1 MDLQGF
7 RASIIDG
14 IYSNM
19 YGRLSDNY
27 DYNRF
32 SFDGVDRSNQVA
44 VMEHAHYL
52 KHVLQHIDAYY
63 TVYLLLANQSSRD
76 LFVRVILFR
85 CLGHPHIRIKEER
98 TWSSIAALFEKA
110 QSYQVGDSPLH
121 FEGLMFGPLRH
132 FENVPTEGGTVQLDC
147 WPGNLV
153 YGLGD
158 HALARQYYYRS
169 EAASVCPQAGDYVI
183 DCGACFGETAV
194 FFATSVGPSGHVYS
208 FDPLPH
214 HVEVIERNVQQNG
227 LQQRVTV
234 IPAAVGARSNQIDHA
249 GARFRDINSPGFS
262 MHGKEDQFPVLSI
275 DDMVAQRSVPK
286 VDFIKMDIEG
296 FELEALKG
304 AMQTISRHRPKL
316 AISLYHRVEDFHVLP
331 LFLQT
336 HFPFYHFYLDHYTIF
351 GEETVLYA
359 TPR

>member
-1 MDLQGF
+1 MDIQEF
-7 RASIIDG
+7 RARIIDG
-14 IYSNM
+14 IYGNM
-19 YGRLSDNY
+19 YGRLADNY

-52 KHVLQHIDAYY
+52 KHVLQHLEKYY
-63 TVYLLLANQSSRD
+63 AVYLLLANASSRE
-76 LFVRVILFR
+76 LYLRLILYR
-85 CLGHPHIRIKEER
+85 SLGHPHIRIKEER
-98 TWSSIAALFEKA
+98 SWSSIQALFA
-110 QSYQVGDSPLH
+110 RADSYQAGMSPLH

-132 FENVPTEGGTVQLDC
+132 YENVPTDGNLVKLDC

-158 HALARQYYYRS
+158 HAHARQYYYHADHVQVRP
-169 EAASVCPQAGDYVI
+169 EAGDQVI

-194 FFATSVGPSGHVYS
+194 FFATSVGPNGHVYS

-214 HVEVIERNVQQNG
+214 HVEVIEHNVRQNG
-227 LQQRVTV
+227 LEQRVSV
-234 IPAAVGARSNQIDHA
+234 IAAAVGAQSNHIASA
-249 GARFRDINSPGFS
+249 GERFRDVNSPGFS
-262 MHGKEDQFPVLSI
+262 MQGKEDQFPLLSI
-275 DDMVAQRSVPK
+275 DDMVAQRGVQRI
-286 VDFIKMDIEG
+286 DYIKMDIEG

-304 AMQTISRHRPKL
+304 AMRTIHSHRPKL
-316 AISLYHRVEDFHVLP
+316 AISLYHRIEDFHALP
-331 LFLQT
+331 LFLQE

>member
-19 YGRLSDNY
+19 YGRLADNY

-44 VMEHAHYL
+44 VMDHAHYL
-52 KHVLQHIDAYY
+52 KQLLQHIDAYY

-76 LFVRVILFR
+76 LFLRVILFR
-85 CLGHPHIRIKEER
+85 CMGHPHIRIKEER
-98 TWSSIAALFEKA
+98 TWSSIQALFAKA
-110 QSYQVGDSPLH
+110 ESYQVGTSPLH

-132 FENVPTEGGTVQLDC
+132 FENVPTETGPVQLDC

-158 HALARQYYYRS
+158 HALARQYYYHAEDIRVRP
-169 EAASVCPQAGDYVI
+169 EAGDQVI

-194 FFATSVGPSGHVYS
+194 FFASSVGPAGHVYS

-214 HVEVIERNVQQNG
+214 HVDVIKLNVQQNG
-227 LQQRVTV
+227 LQERVTV
-234 IPAAVGARSNQIDHA
+234 IPAAVGARSNHIADA
-249 GARFRDINSPGFS
+249 GERFRDLNSPGFS

-275 DDMVAQRSVPK
+275 DDMVARHGVQK

-296 FELEALKG
+296 FEMEALKG
-304 AMQTISRHRPKL
+304 AMGTIAAHRPKL
-316 AISLYHRVEDFHVLP
+316 AISLYHRIEDFYALP
-331 LFLQT
+331 LFLQE

-359 TPR
+359 IAR